1 MSLECT
7 PAPRFSGFV
16 CLEADTVVEKP
27 DAVMARQAVA
37 LRATAGACPL
47 PSPEKVFADW
57 LRSVPRGADL
67 CAAAREQMALIDRRA
82 LCHPDVQFL
91 RTLLAAVA
99 GECTW
104 RKPFANL

>member
-1 MSLECT
+1 MSREL
-7 PAPRFSGFV
+7 
-16 CLEADTVVEKP
+16 
-27 DAVMARQAVA
+27 ARMHWVA
-37 LRATAGACPL
+37 AENRREQRCDSATAAACPL

-67 CAAAREQMALIDRRA
+67 CAAAREQIALIDRRA
-82 LCHPDVQFL
+82 SPHPDLQFL
-91 RTLLAAVA
+91 RRLLAAVA

>member
-1 MSLECT
+1 MSLEW
-7 PAPRFSGFV
+7 AGARAEN
-16 CLEADTVVEKP
+16 LDT
-27 DAVMARQAVA
+27 VMARQAVDR
-37 LRATAGACPL
+37 RAVTAACPL

-82 LCHPDVQFL
+82 SPHPDVQFL